1 MADYTIYPTKAAVV
15 SSAYPNTH
23 LSLGS
28 EVELDPGGDSSNE
41 RRMLLL
47 GFDFDDIPE
56 DALYRSISCDIYI
69 YATKL
74 SYGHYHQD
82 SYLPDVYPDKDYNG
96 YSGHIFEHIFDD
108 DFDPNTVTARDFMP
122 PATRNV
128 RMMNNG
134 PEDFATALPALYS
147 DVNYV
152 QQWITEWQQT
162 WLKTIGIT
170 GYIDYLTEY
179 YWTAVYSVVPPSV
192 AALSNSATR
201 PYVVLHAGEVIQ
213 PSITGASPSSGYVP
227 KNQSSQ
233 FSWGFKFSS
242 NHWLGEIKQ
251 TSAIFRY
258 RAGTSGAAQTISV
271 GADPRVTI
279 PAGTFTTDTVQWQV
293 TVTFNSGVSATS
305 DWYTLS
311 TVESLSEAVPISPVG
326 SLVDGSM
333 PITFSW
339 NHIIATGT
347 TQTKAELQYSLNG
360 SGSWTSLATVTGPAT
375 TYTAPANT
383 FEAGTVSWRVRTYNS
398 DNQAGEWSAASDFI
412 VMVAPDA
419 PSVQCTS
426 GTSPRVAISWQTTGQ
441 QAYEVEVGN
450 IKSGLQFGV
459 AQSWVC
465 PDYLP
470 DGQYIVRVRVGN
482 KYDLWSEWGTC
493 AVTVA
498 NTVGEAIALTATAGH
513 TVQLSWQ
520 TQGEYDAFFVL
531 RDGVPIART
540 TARSYVDNFAAG
552 AHAYSVRGTYA
563 DSGNYGLSNEV
574 HATVSCDTAYISPV
588 PEANWLRLGYA
599 DTQDR
604 RTSVSVARSVEYVH
618 LCGGRYPTAEVSDF
632 WEGSMGVVCAMRE
645 PAEYAALEA
654 LAGRL
659 VCIKDQWGNMAIGIL
674 DSISKQSA
682 HFFQTYSFT
691 VSRVDYTEEVA
702 YD

>member
-15 SSAYPNTH
+15 SSAYPGTH
-23 LSLGS
+23 QSIGAVERMYYDRGSLP
-28 EVELDPGGDSSNE
+28 ED

-47 GFDFDDIPE
+47 GIESTLPEGMLYRYITGIELVFGMIECPGASSPYYGTVYDPDYYSGLAYYQADFDAD
-56 DALYRSISCDIYI
+56 
-69 YATKL
+69 
-74 SYGHYHQD
+74 
-82 SYLPDVYPDKDYNG
+82 
-96 YSGHIFEHIFDD
+96 
-108 DFDPNTVTARDFMP
+108 TVTGYDFMP
-122 PATRNV
+122 PTDSRGNATWV
-128 RMMNNG
+128 TSLPSYITYNG
-134 PEDFATALPALYS
+134 AQLASSLCQERPNTLAIVGLRPQAPGVS
-147 DVNYV
+147 
-152 QQWITEWQQT
+152 
-162 WLKTIGIT
+162 G
-170 GYIDYLTEY
+170 GYIELATPLHSAYPPY
-179 YWTAVYSVVPPSV
+179 IGVYVGDLVPISL
-192 AALSNSATR
+192 AGLS
-201 PYVVLHAGEVIQ
+201 PI
-213 PSITGASPSSGYVP
+213 SGYVP
-227 KNQSSQ
+227 KNQASQ
-233 FSWGFKFSS
+233 FAWGFEPVPFASHGSFGKLTQASATFRWRIGSS
-242 NHWLGEIKQ
+242 
-251 TSAIFRY
+251 
-258 RAGTSGAAQTISV
+258 GTVNTINCGTTQGCTV
-271 GADPRVTI
+271 
-279 PAGTFTTDTVQWQV
+279 PAGTFTSDEIQWQV
-293 TVTFNSGVSATS
+293 TVVTNSGVSATS

-482 KYDLWSEWGTC
+482 RYDLWSEWGTC

-498 NTVGEAIALTATAGH
+498 NTAGEAIALTATAGH

-531 RDGVPIART
+531 RDGVPIAHT
-540 TARSYVDNFAAG
+540 TARNYVDNFVAG

-645 PAEYAALEA
+645 PAECDELES